1 MLKVDVVP
9 FTWHHVAAMDLR
21 PDELG
26 HLASTKDYI
35 ARTKI
40 YTQRG
45 PCFSAI
51 VEGEGVAMC
60 WGFLPYW
67 QGVWEAWALTSYLV
81 ERHPIATIRRAQSV
95 FNQIERDLQAHR
107 LQITVKA
114 SNQLSLRFAEA
125 LKFHREG
132 VLKAYGPD
140 GSDYIM
146 LARTR
151 P

>member
-9 FTWHHVAAMDLR
+9 FTWHHIAAMDLR

-26 HLASTKDYI
+26 TIANVKDYI
-35 ARTKI
+35 ARAKI
-40 YTQRG
+40 YAERG
-45 PCFSAI
+45 PCFTAI
-51 VEGEGVAMC
+51 VEGEGVALC
-60 WGFLPYW
+60 FGFIPFW

-81 ERHPIATIRRAQSV
+81 ERHPIATIRRSQAV
-95 FNQIERDLQAHR
+95 FHRIESDLQAHR

-114 SNQLSLRFAEA
+114 SNRLSLRFAQA
-125 LKFHREG
+125 LSFRQEG

-146 LARTR
+146 LARTT

>member
-26 HLASTKDYI
+26 HFASIKDYI
-35 ARTKI
+35 ERCKI
-40 YTQRG
+40 YTTRG
-45 PCFSAI
+45 PCFTAI

-60 WGFLPYW
+60 WGFIPYW

-95 FNQIERDLQAHR
+95 FDQIESDLQAHR

-114 SNQLSLRFAEA
+114 SNKTSLRFAEA
-125 LKFHREG
+125 LRFKQEG
-132 VLKAYGPD
+132 VLNSYGPD

-151 P
+151 T

>member
-26 HLASTKDYI
+26 HFASIKDYI
-35 ARTKI
+35 ARSKI

-95 FNQIERDLQAHR
+95 FNQIESDLQAHR

-125 LKFHREG
+125 LKFKREG
-132 VLKAYGPD
+132 VLTSYGPD